1 MTFVQGTLAT
11 WPGRIFALALV
22 AMVVGGAVIASR
34 INAAPAKAELRT
46 STVTRGSVTQAVA
59 VSGSVN
65 TAGQVKL
72 NFKSTGRLAE
82 VYVSVGQQ
90 VAVGQALAK
99 LDTTDLEI
107 ALTQAQAGMQSA
119 NAKYQQT
126 LAGATPEDVAIA
138 KQAVDNAQR
147 SLEESQRTT
156 SNDLTSAQQGLAKI
170 DASYSAAR
178 TNFTT
183 LSTALPNDIGA
194 IGTTLADAKMR
205 STATINDIQASV
217 RPTQEVL
224 NARSAVLA
232 ADSAI
237 ARAQSSLSGTS
248 QTALGDYGNARDALV
263 AVILKFDSALRA
275 GRDTSGISQEYQVAQ
290 VAYASAATRLAGAF
304 DSTTAAIQDAQ
315 SSASSAQT
323 ILNGATVRTY
333 PDLDT
338 ARADLTSLQASLS
351 ASSQQVDTVRSRITQ
366 AGNALTGVTDAIS
379 GSYASAQQNVAST
392 QERGNSSVSS
402 AQNSLQN
409 AQLSLQKTSA
419 GPKSYDIAA
428 SYASVLSAQASLLKA
443 QNDLD
448 SAVLKAPVTSI
459 VAQINNQIGENVTGG
474 TNGFMLLANVSSYAL
489 HGTVGE
495 ADVAKLKLSQVA
507 SVTVDAVGT
516 ARMTGKVTSID
527 PVATIQQGVPVYGVD
542 VTIDIPNPQVRAGM
556 SGTANVVIASK
567 QGVLTVPNLAI
578 RSQGGRRFVQV
589 LKDGEAVDTDVTFGI
604 ANDTVTEVA
613 SGLEEGQTVVL
624 PQPRA
629 GATNRPGGF
638 GPGPGGPVVR

>member
-82 VYVSVGQQ
+82 VYVTVGQQ

-183 LSTALPNDIGA
+183 LSTALPNDVSA

-237 ARAQSSLSGTS
+237 ARAQNS
-248 QTALGDYGNARDALV
+248 
-263 AVILKFDSALRA
+263 LRA
-275 GRDTSGISQEYQVAQ
+275 RRRSPTTGTP
-290 VAYASAATRLAGAF
+290 ATR
-304 DSTTAAIQDAQ
+304 
-315 SSASSAQT
+315 SSPSS
-323 ILNGATVRTY
+323 
-333 PDLDT
+333 
-338 ARADLTSLQASLS
+338 
-351 ASSQQVDTVRSRITQ
+351 
-366 AGNALTGVTDAIS
+366 
-379 GSYASAQQNVAST
+379 
-392 QERGNSSVSS
+392 
-402 AQNSLQN
+402 
-409 AQLSLQKTSA
+409 
-419 GPKSYDIAA
+419 
-428 SYASVLSAQASLLKA
+428 
-443 QNDLD
+443 
-448 SAVLKAPVTSI
+448 
-459 VAQINNQIGENVTGG
+459 
-474 TNGFMLLANVSSYAL
+474 
-489 HGTVGE
+489 
-495 ADVAKLKLSQVA
+495 
-507 SVTVDAVGT
+507 
-516 ARMTGKVTSID
+516 
-527 PVATIQQGVPVYGVD
+527 
-542 VTIDIPNPQVRAGM
+542 
-556 SGTANVVIASK
+556 
-567 QGVLTVPNLAI
+567 
-578 RSQGGRRFVQV
+578 
-589 LKDGEAVDTDVTFGI
+589 
-604 ANDTVTEVA
+604 
-613 SGLEEGQTVVL
+613 
-624 PQPRA
+624 
-629 GATNRPGGF
+629 
-638 GPGPGGPVVR
+638 

>member
-82 VYVSVGQQ
+82 VYVTVGQQ

-183 LSTALPNDIGA
+183 LSTALPNDVSA

-248 QTALGDYGNARDALV
+248 QTALADYGNARDALV

-323 ILNGATVRTY
+323 ILNGANKKIHIVRTWK
-333 PDLDT
+333 
-338 ARADLTSLQASLS
+338 R
-351 ASSQQVDTVRSRITQ
+351 
-366 AGNALTGVTDAIS
+366 
-379 GSYASAQQNVAST
+379 
-392 QERGNSSVSS
+392 E
-402 AQNSLQN
+402 
-409 AQLSLQKTSA
+409 
-419 GPKSYDIAA
+419 
-428 SYASVLSAQASLLKA
+428 
-443 QNDLD
+443 
-448 SAVLKAPVTSI
+448 
-459 VAQINNQIGENVTGG
+459 
-474 TNGFMLLANVSSYAL
+474 
-489 HGTVGE
+489 
-495 ADVAKLKLSQVA
+495 
-507 SVTVDAVGT
+507 
-516 ARMTGKVTSID
+516 
-527 PVATIQQGVPVYGVD
+527 
-542 VTIDIPNPQVRAGM
+542 
-556 SGTANVVIASK
+556 
-567 QGVLTVPNLAI
+567 
-578 RSQGGRRFVQV
+578 
-589 LKDGEAVDTDVTFGI
+589 
-604 ANDTVTEVA
+604 
-613 SGLEEGQTVVL
+613 
-624 PQPRA
+624 
-629 GATNRPGGF
+629 
-638 GPGPGGPVVR
+638 

>member
-65 TAGQVKL
+65 SAGQVKL

-82 VYVSVGQQ
+82 VYVTVGQQ

-107 ALTQAQAGMQSA
+107 ALTQAQAGIQSA
-119 NAKYQQT
+119 NANYQQT
-126 LAGATPEDVAIA
+126 LAGATPEDVGIA

-147 SLEESQRTT
+147 MLDESQRTT
-156 SNDLTSAQQGLAKI
+156 SNDLTAAQQSLAKI
-170 DASYSAAR
+170 DASYSAAK

-183 LSTALPNDIGA
+183 LGTAIPNDVSA
-194 IGTTLADAKMR
+194 IAGPLGDAKAR
-205 STATINDIQASV
+205 SVATLTEIQNSA
-217 RPTQEVL
+217 RPTQDVL
-224 NARSAVLA
+224 NARSAVLG
-232 ADSAI
+232 ADSSI
-237 ARAQSSLSGTS
+237 AQAQG
-248 QTALGDYGNARDALV
+248 ALGGTQSAVSDYASARDSLV
-263 AVILKFDSALRA
+263 SVILKFDSYLRA
-275 GRDTSGISQEYQVAQ
+275 GRDTSGVSQEYQITQ
-290 VAYASAATRLAGAF
+290 VAYNGAATRLSGAF
-304 DSTTAAIQDAQ
+304 DSTIAAIQAAQ
-315 SSASSAQT
+315 ASASSAQS
-323 ILNGATVRTY
+323 ILNGATVRTFT
-333 PDLDT
+333 DLDG
-338 ARADLTSLQASLS
+338 ARADLASLQTSLAT
-351 ASSQQVDTVRSRITQ
+351 ASQQIDTVRSHVTQ

-448 SAVLKAPVTSI
+448 SAVLRAPVTSI

-589 LKDGEAVDTDVTFGI
+589 LKDGEVSDADVTFGI
-604 ANDTVTEVA
+604 ANDTVTEVS
-613 SGLEEGQTVVL
+613 SGLEEGQVVVL
-624 PQPRA
+624 PQPPAR
-629 GATNRPGGF
+629 
-638 GPGPGGPVVR
+638 V

>member
-82 VYVSVGQQ
+82 VYVTVGQQ

-183 LSTALPNDIGA
+183 LSTALPND
-194 IGTTLADAKMR
+194 
-205 STATINDIQASV
+205 
-217 RPTQEVL
+217 
-224 NARSAVLA
+224 
-232 ADSAI
+232 
-237 ARAQSSLSGTS
+237 
-248 QTALGDYGNARDALV
+248 
-263 AVILKFDSALRA
+263 
-275 GRDTSGISQEYQVAQ
+275 
-290 VAYASAATRLAGAF
+290 
-304 DSTTAAIQDAQ
+304 
-315 SSASSAQT
+315 
-323 ILNGATVRTY
+323 ATVRTY

-379 GSYASAQQNVAST
+379 GSYAGAQQNVAST

-489 HGTVGE
+489 HGTVG
-495 ADVAKLKLSQVA
+495 V
-507 SVTVDAVGT
+507 
-516 ARMTGKVTSID
+516 
-527 PVATIQQGVPVYGVD
+527 
-542 VTIDIPNPQVRAGM
+542 
-556 SGTANVVIASK
+556 
-567 QGVLTVPNLAI
+567 
-578 RSQGGRRFVQV
+578 
-589 LKDGEAVDTDVTFGI
+589 